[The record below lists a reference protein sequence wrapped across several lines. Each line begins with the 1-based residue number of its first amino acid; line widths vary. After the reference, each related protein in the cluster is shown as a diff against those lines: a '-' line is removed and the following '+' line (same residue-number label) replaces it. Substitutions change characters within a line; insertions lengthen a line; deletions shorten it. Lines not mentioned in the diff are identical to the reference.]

1 MTVRRSHSGG
11 MQPWWTR
18 NLKKDKNEMSPL
30 SSLRSEVS
38 PDLLRCAPTG
48 GVGDGPGRLL
58 PRLELRLGL
67 NLNEDRENV
76 GVYHGLDLLSVA
88 SCDV

>member
-1 MTVRRSHSGG
+1 

-38 PDLLRCAPTG
+38 PDLLRSAPTG

>member
-1 MTVRRSHSGG
+1 
-11 MQPWWTR
+11 
-18 NLKKDKNEMSPL
+18 MSPL

-38 PDLLRCAPTG
+38 PDLLRSAPTG

-58 PRLELRLGL
+58 PRLELGLGL
-67 NLNEDRENV
+67 NVDEDREDV
-76 GVYHGLDLLSVA
+76 GVYDGLDLLSVT